1 MQEFA
6 HQMYHEAVDSHA
18 RAYPRAVQEGLHGA
32 LRFCLFKCKV
42 HPRARQEGLGAC
54 FAGMAAREVGAG
66 FA

>member
-18 RAYPRAVQEGLHGA
+18 RDYPRVVQEGLHGA
-32 LRFCLFKCKV
+32 LRVCLFKCKA
-42 HPRARQEGLGAC
+42 HPCAMQEGLGAC
-54 FAGMAAREVGAG
+54 FTGMAAREVGAG